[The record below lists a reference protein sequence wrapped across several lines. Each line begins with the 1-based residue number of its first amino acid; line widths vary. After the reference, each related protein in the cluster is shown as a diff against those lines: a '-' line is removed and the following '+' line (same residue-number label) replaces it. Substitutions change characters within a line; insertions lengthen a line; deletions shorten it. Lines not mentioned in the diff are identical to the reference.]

1 MPFKDALHTVSTD
14 MILRLAAPHFLR
26 PFWKKLDRVHV
37 AFEDL
42 KVSNYDGTLKLKRVG
57 QCTYL
62 KR

>member
-42 KVSNYDGTLKLKRVG
+42 KVS
-57 QCTYL
+57 
-62 KR
+62 